1 MSCRTRPDILTRV
14 LPLFAASCLLGCKPA
29 SPPVKH
35 TYLPVVQTLRVHDA
49 SPQKSVFIGI
59 YGAERSIPLAP
70 TQAGRLTS
78 VSVASGQYVHQGD
91 VLATFEDRFLLE
103 VEAQAQGA
111 VDAARAEMNQAAA
124 TYKRS
129 RGLDTIGGLSS
140 GAVEE
145 RAYSWHLAQGKYRS
159 ALAALTQARI
169 QVAESRIRAPEDGWV
184 MSVTGIPGS
193 LVGAGSEIIR
203 LSAGAPEVHFKVPSS
218 SSWAVGDRAD
228 VGLPARQDG
237 QPVRAAI
244 SEIGA
249 VDPTSQMEDVKLRLD
264 HPLPVAVN
272 SLVTVVLAAH
282 DMPHVVRVPLTAVD
296 SAGQTYAHLW
306 GLTDGEA
313 PHLVLR
319 RVRIV
324 GLRGADALVEG
335 LTEGEWIVTNTDA
348 SFQQGQAVLVAG
360 PTGEH

>member
-1 MSCRTRPDILTRV
+1 MSCRTCTDILTRV
-14 LPLFAASCLLGCKPA
+14 LPLVAASCLLGCKPT
-29 SPPVKH
+29 SSPVKH
-35 TYLPVVQTLRVHDA
+35 AALPVVQALRVHDA
-49 SPQKSVFIGI
+49 SPQKAVFIGL
-59 YGAERSIPLAP
+59 YEAERSISLAP

-78 VSVASGQYVHQGD
+78 VSVVSGQYVHQGD
-91 VLATFEDRFLLE
+91 VLATFEDRLLLE
-103 VEAQAQGA
+103 MEAQAQGE

-129 RGLDTIGGLSS
+129 RGLDTIGGLSA

-159 ALAALTQARI
+159 ALAALTQAQI
-169 QVAESRIRAPEDGWV
+169 QVAESRIRASEDGWI
-184 MSVTGIPGS
+184 MSVTGVPGS

-218 SSWAVGDRAD
+218 SFWSVGARAE
-228 VGLPARQDG
+228 VGLPDQDG
-237 QPVRAAI
+237 QPVQAAI
-244 SEIGA
+244 REIGA
-249 VDPTSQMEDVKLRLD
+249 VDATSQMQDVKLELD

-282 DMPHVVRVPLTAVD
+282 DVSHAVRVPLTAVD
-296 SAGQTYAHLW
+296 SAGQTHAHLW
-306 GLTDGEA
+306 GLTDGQA

-335 LTEGEWIVTNTDA
+335 LTDGEWIVTNTDG

-360 PTGEH
+360 QAGER

>member
-1 MSCRTRPDILTRV
+1 M
-14 LPLFAASCLLGCKPA
+14 
-29 SPPVKH
+29 
-35 TYLPVVQTLRVHDA
+35 HDA
-49 SPQKSVFIGI
+49 SPQKSVFIGL

-78 VSVASGQYVHQGD
+78 VSVVSGQYVHQGD
-91 VLATFEDRFLLE
+91 VLATFEDRLLLE
-103 VEAQAQGA
+103 MEAQAQGE
-111 VDAARAEMNQAAA
+111 VDAARAEMNQAGA

-129 RGLDTIGGLSS
+129 KGLDTIGGLSS
-140 GAVEE
+140 GTVEE

-169 QVAESRIRAPEDGWV
+169 QVAESRIRAPEDGWI
-184 MSVTGIPGS
+184 MSVTGVPGS

-218 SSWAVGDRAD
+218 SSWTVGDRAE
-228 VGLPARQDG
+228 VGLPAGQDG
-237 QPVRAAI
+237 QFVQAVIRD
-244 SEIGA
+244 IGA
-249 VDPTSQMEDVKLRLD
+249 VDATSQMQDVKLRLD

-282 DMPHVVRVPLTAVD
+282 DVSHVVRVPLAAVD
-296 SAGQTYAHLW
+296 SADQTHAYLW
-306 GLTDGEA
+306 GLTDGQA

-335 LTEGEWIVTNTDA
+335 LADGEWIVTNTDG
-348 SFQQGQAVLVAG
+348 SFQEGQAVLLAG
-360 PTGEH
+360 QAGER

>member
-1 MSCRTRPDILTRV
+1 MSCRTRTDILTRV
-14 LPLFAASCLLGCKPA
+14 LPLVAASCLLGCKPA
-29 SPPVKH
+29 SSPVKH
-35 TYLPVVQTLRVHDA
+35 AALPVVQALRVHDA
-49 SPQKSVFIGI
+49 LPQKAVFIGV

-78 VSVASGQYVHQGD
+78 VSVTSGQYIHQGD
-91 VLATFEDRFLLE
+91 VLATFEDRLLLE
-103 VEAQAQGA
+103 MEAQAQGE

-129 RGLDTIGGLSS
+129 RGLDTIGGLSA
-140 GAVEE
+140 GAVQE

-169 QVAESRIRAPEDGWV
+169 QVAESRIRAPEDGWI
-184 MSVTGIPGS
+184 MSVTGVPGS
-193 LVGAGSEIIR
+193 LIGAGSEIIR
-203 LSAGAPEVHFKVPSS
+203 LSAGAPEVHFKIPSS
-218 SSWAVGDRAD
+218 SFWSGGDRAE
-228 VGLPARQDG
+228 VGLPGQDG
-237 QPVRAAI
+237 QPVQATIR
-244 SEIGA
+244 EIGA
-249 VDPTSQMEDVKLRLD
+249 VDATSQMQDVKLRLD

-282 DMPHVVRVPLTAVD
+282 DVSHVVRVPLAAVD
-296 SAGQTYAHLW
+296 SAGQTYAYLW
-306 GLTDGEA
+306 GLTDGQT

-335 LTEGEWIVTNTDA
+335 LTDGEWIVTNTDG
-348 SFQQGQAVLVAG
+348 SFQQGQAVLLAG
-360 PTGEH
+360 QAGER

>member
-1 MSCRTRPDILTRV
+1 MRTDILTRV
-14 LPLFAASCLLGCKPA
+14 LPLLAASCLLGCKPV
-29 SPPVKH
+29 SSPVKH
-35 TYLPVVQTLRVHDA
+35 AALPAVQALRVHGA
-49 SPQKSVFIGI
+49 SPQKAVFIGW

-91 VLATFEDRFLLE
+91 VLASFEDRLLLE
-103 VEAQAQGA
+103 MEAQAQGE

-129 RGLDTIGGLSS
+129 RGLDTIGGLSA

-145 RAYSWHLAQGKYRS
+145 RANSWHLAQGKYRS

-169 QVAESRIRAPEDGWV
+169 QVAESRVRVPEDGWIT
-184 MSVTGIPGS
+184 SVTGVPGS

-203 LSAGAPEVHFKVPSS
+203 LSAGAPEVHFKVPAP
-218 SSWAVGDRAD
+218 SSWSVGDRAE
-228 VGLPARQDG
+228 VGLPDGQDG
-237 QPVRAAI
+237 QSVQAVIR
-244 SEIGA
+244 EIGA
-249 VDPTSQMEDVKLRLD
+249 VDVTSQMQEVKLRLD
-264 HPLPVAVN
+264 HPLPVAIN
-272 SLVTVVLAAH
+272 SLVTVILAAH
-282 DMPHVVRVPLTAVD
+282 DVSHAVRVPLTAVD
-296 SAGQTYAHLW
+296 SADQTHAHLW
-306 GLTDGEA
+306 GLTDGQA

-335 LTEGEWIVTNTDA
+335 LTDGEWIVTSTDG

-360 PTGEH
+360 QAGER